1 MNKIIQLISLLL
13 LIFLFSCR
21 ENDIIGREEGTLQ
34 LSVSMQSDL
43 PIISTRATLTD
54 EELKENCKVYV
65 RNSLGLVRKFTTLKE
80 VPNNILLVA
89 DKYKVEVIAGDSVPA
104 SFKDSYY
111 KGNKEFVLSAGQ
123 ILAQTVECK
132 IQNTVTCVALASDLA
147 EAFSSYIVTI
157 STRKGKLE
165 YTPDSIGK
173 AGYFMLLSDENQLN
187 WKFEGTMRDGKKITN
202 VGTIKQVK
210 KSFKYMLTFE
220 NPSLEVGGGMIQ
232 VEVDATELA
241 PQNMEIGL
249 DARPIIQ
256 YAEDGKTWVEMD
268 NPAYR
273 ALNTS
278 TPITIGGAANSV
290 ITSFS
295 IGSEFQRLSAEFPG
309 GIASYDFINMNDKE
323 KENLERLGLTFMLK
337 ERDNGG
343 ESVSVSFSEALM
355 TKMTETTNSVDGANT
370 YKFDVTIVDSKG
382 KSRNKTLTVI
392 TTDVSVAT
400 ENVLLGD
407 VWAKS
412 AILRGRI
419 IDSEKATNL
428 YFQYK
433 EVGTADWKK
442 LTNNITVKDEICT
455 GAVTGLKPDT
465 KYEYQV
471 VAGDPSVPSPI
482 ICTFTTEAAEQL
494 PNWQF
499 EEWSSESNN
508 DLPLLISKDESSM
521 FWDSGNHGSKMGSV
535 NVTTH
540 DETIKK
546 SGRYSAKLSSQK
558 VGVDI
563 GITVIGKFAAGN
575 LFAGKYLGTDG
586 TDGVLRF
593 GRPWVSRPSGFR
605 VWVKYN
611 SAKVN
616 YPKDGVL
623 PSGSQ
628 DIASIYIAVG
638 DWKHTSYGGDN
649 DIPVLVKTKSKEFFD
664 PNSSNVIGYGVLD
677 LKGSTQGEEM
687 VLKEVPIIYRSNRI
701 PTDIIAVAS
710 ASKYG
715 DYFAG
720 GEGSTL
726 WLDDLELIYSDEIE
740 FEK

>member
-1 MNKIIQLISLLL
+1 MNKIIQLIFLLL
-13 LIFLFSCR
+13 LISLCSCR
-21 ENDIIGREEGTLQ
+21 ENDMIGQEEGVLQ
-34 LSVSMQSDL
+34 LNVNMQSDL
-43 PIISTRATLTD
+43 PIISTRAPLTD
-54 EELKENCKVYV
+54 EELKENCKVYI
-65 RNSLGLVRKFTTLKE
+65 RNSQGLVRKFAALNE
-80 VPNNILLVA
+80 VPSNILLVA
-89 DKYKVEVIAGDSVPA
+89 DQYKVEVIAGDSVPA

-111 KGNKEFVLSAGQ
+111 KGNKEFILSAGQ
-123 ILAQTVECK
+123 TLSQTVECK
-132 IQNTVTCVALASDLA
+132 IQNTVTCVALASDLV
-147 EAFSSYIVTI
+147 EAFPSYIITL

-165 YTPDSIGK
+165 YTPDSIGQ
-173 AGYFMLLSDENQLN
+173 AGYFMLLTDENQLN
-187 WKFEGTMRDGKKITN
+187 WKFEGIMPDGKKVTN

-210 KSFKYMLTFE
+210 RSFKYMLTFE

-232 VEVDATELA
+232 VTVDATELA
-241 PQNMEIGL
+241 SQNMEIGL

-256 YAEDGKTWVEMD
+256 YAEDGKTWLDMD

-278 TPITIGGAANSV
+278 TPISIGGAANSA
-290 ITSFS
+290 ITSFN
-295 IGSEFQRLSAEFPG
+295 IGSEFQRLSTEFPS

-323 KENLERLGLTFMLK
+323 KENLERLGLTFMLR
-337 ERDNGG
+337 ERENGG
-343 ESVSVSFSEALM
+343 QSVSVSFSEALM
-355 TKMTETTNSVDGANT
+355 AKMTETTNPVDGANT
-370 YKFDVTIVDSKG
+370 YKFDVAIVDSKG

-392 TTDVSVAT
+392 TTDVAVAT
-400 ENVLLGD
+400 EDVILGD

-419 IDSEKATNL
+419 IDQSKATNL
-428 YFQYK
+428 YFQYRK
-433 EVGTADWKK
+433 TGTPDWIK
-442 LTNNITVKDEICT
+442 LINNITVKDEICVGT
-455 GAVTGLKPDT
+455 VAGLEPAT
-465 KYEYQV
+465 NYEYQV

-499 EEWSSESNN
+499 EEWSSESNSS
-508 DLPLLISKDESSM
+508 LPLLICKDESSM

-540 DETIKK
+540 DETIKN

-558 VGVDI
+558 VGVNI

-593 GRPWVSRPSGFR
+593 GRPWVSRPSGFK

-616 YPKDGVL
+616 HSKDPEL
-623 PSGSQ
+623 PENSQ
-628 DIASIYIAVG
+628 DIASIYIALG
-638 DWKHTSYGGDN
+638 DWKHNSYGGNN

-677 LKGSTQGEEM
+677 LKGSTQGEGM

-701 PTDIIAVAS
+701 PTDIVAVAS

-726 WLDDLELIYSDEIE
+726 WFDDLELIYSDEIE
-740 FEK
+740 FE